1 MPYAKFA
8 ECGTYSGGKFMG
20 IKGSLKD
27 MSVADL
33 IQTNCQDR
41 KTARLLLRNGKKESR
56 IFFTEGNI
64 IHANTDG
71 IEGEEAIFS
80 VLEWKEG
87 FFEMELGGKPPK
99 ISITSSWSG
108 LLLEGAR
115 RIDEKNE
122 TNKGKTEKNSEKEAE
137 PMGKL
142 DDILKEMGNEIPG
155 YIASTLAGI
164 DGINLAQ
171 NTRTRID
178 PEAITAQMTMLLRMI
193 DEIFIKLGAG
203 DLEDSL
209 ITSEKSYFLM
219 RFLPGKQQ
227 YLGIAVDR
235 KTGNLGNI
243 RLISKMYAE
252 KIAKALPH

>member
-1 MPYAKFA
+1 
-8 ECGTYSGGKFMG
+8 MG
-20 IKGSLKD
+20 IKGNLKD

-33 IQTNCQDR
+33 IQTNCQER
-41 KTARLLLRNGKKESR
+41 KTARLGLRNGKKEACL
-56 IFFTEGNI
+56 FFAEGNI
-64 IHANTDG
+64 VHALMEG
-71 IEGEEAIFS
+71 LEGEEA
-80 VLEWKEG
+80 VYRMLEWKEG
-87 FFEMELGGKPPK
+87 LFEVEPGSKPNR
-99 ISITSSWSG
+99 ITVADSWTSI
-108 LLLEGAR
+108 LLEGAR
-115 RIDEKNE
+115 MMDEQEVRNPNRSSQK
-122 TNKGKTEKNSEKEAE
+122 EKEVE

-142 DDILKEMGNEIPG
+142 DDMLKEMGNEVTG
-155 YIASTLAGI
+155 YVASALAGI

-171 NTRTRID
+171 NTRARVD

-203 DLEDSL
+203 EMEDSL
-209 ITSEKSYFLM
+209 ITSERSYFLM

-252 KIAKALPH
+252 KFAKVLPHS